1 MTAPRLLSPFVR
13 TRTRLACTLGLVLAA
28 LTAALLPWWQ
38 PDGPPTAQPARPV
51 EAKPASTGP
60 RDVTAAVKEAR
71 LTGKPVLVE
80 TATTATELTWA
91 LPNGRMRTRIHALP
105 QRAKNAKGQWAPID
119 NKLVRT
125 KDAPRGLG
133 IRPVNAALPVRFSSG
148 SADASRADR
157 SFARAP
163 RPGDTVLAEM
173 DVEGHTVAYTWPGTL
188 PEPVLDGPR
197 ALYPEVLPGV
207 DLLVLAREEGGFAQL
222 LIVKTREAAQQQ
234 ALKTVT
240 YGLRSDTAVFRYEDK
255 GSRVRIL
262 DKAGKEV
269 GSIPTP
275 FAWDSSGRDPE
286 ARDPK
291 AAPRTSTATS
301 ADVLKLSG
309 LNGVEPGAKHAP
321 VPVRIEGGGTGDARM
336 QLGAAATGLFT
347 AEDVRFPV
355 FVDPTMNTIKEAWTI
370 AYRRYPNSS
379 FFDGTNFGSG
389 TSEARVGY
397 ESDTGGLARSFWRM
411 DFKTVTGAT
420 IYDASFKVNNTH
432 SWSCSPRQF
441 QFYLTGGIS
450 TGTTWNSQPS
460 WATWLENKS
469 FAHGYDPDPDCDDEY
484 EEFASDNVK
493 AAAQKAATGGWG
505 NITFGLRATSEGD
518 AHTWRK
524 FAAASAAFEADY
536 NRKPKEPTG
545 GYSTPGGACV
555 IAPGTRTIA
564 MTNITLTA
572 NAKDDDGNLK
582 KLRFRV
588 TKVGGTSTDYVET
601 TNSAGTATAQVNG
614 LVNGATYTWVVQAED
629 DMVPAGLSSWFPLGD
644 EPCRITV
651 DTTAPLAPEVE
662 STDFPEITDDGQ
674 TWSKVKFGG
683 TGTIKFSSVGAS
695 KFTYNFEGVSSTS
708 GTVTATNGVA
718 TVTNLK
724 PPHAG
729 PNGMQIFAHDAAGN
743 ISARTDYAFYVR
755 PRDKADGPGDVGGDD
770 FVDLLI
776 INSAG
781 SLQSLS
787 GIEGGDLYS
796 GMRGSYVLKPDA
808 DDPNILRAEE
818 PPPGYWYDATTG
830 KTALISKYADTY
842 PGDGY
847 TDLFSVAPDGTFW
860 IYPGDGYGTF
870 NVEDRVS
877 VQLPSNAPAPSTWTQ
892 MKAVGDIT
900 GDKLPDVFV
909 RAGANFWVLSGYTG
923 AHFQT
928 ATQMTGETWT
938 SRDVVNLADID
949 LDNTPDLLFRD
960 VNTGVMYIRH
970 GKPGSVAGSVSLASL
985 MTSAASRQG
994 DVSYGTGWTQTNV
1007 SAVIGIP
1014 DVSRALDVDSDGVP
1028 DLWTRDGATGNMK
1041 LYYPTTANTRAAL
1054 KTVLSIDWRSVKAFT

>member
-38 PDGPPTAQPARPV
+38 PGSPPTALPAH
-51 EAKPASTGP
+51 PADATSASASP
-60 RDVTAAVKEAR
+60 RDEKAARAQALR
-71 LTGKPVLVE
+71 TGKQVLVE
-80 TATTATELTWA
+80 TATTATELTWV
-91 LPNGRMRTRIHALP
+91 LPNGLMRTQIHALP
-105 QRAKNAKGQWAPID
+105 QRAKNAKGRWAPID

-125 KDAPRGLG
+125 ETSPDGLG
-133 IRPVNAALPVRFSSG
+133 IRPANAALPVRFSSG

-163 RPGDTVLAEM
+163 QPGDTVLAEM
-173 DVEGHTVAYTWPGTL
+173 DVEGHTLAYTWPGDL

-207 DLLVLAREEGGFAQL
+207 DLLVIAREEGGFAQL

-240 YGLRSDTAVFRYEDK
+240 YGLRSKTAVFRYENA

-262 DKAGKEV
+262 DKGGKDV

-286 ARDPK
+286 LPDPK

-309 LNGVEPGAKHAP
+309 LSGVEPGAQHAP
-321 VPVRIEGGGTGDARM
+321 VPVRLEGQGTGDARL
-336 QLGAAATGLFT
+336 QLQAAATGLFT
-347 AEDVRFPV
+347 DKDVRFPV
-355 FVDPTMNTIKEAWTI
+355 FVDPTMNTAKEAWTT
-370 AYRRYPNSS
+370 AYRPYPNSS
-379 FFDGTNFGSG
+379 FWNGTNFSSG
-389 TSEARVGY
+389 TSDARVGY
-397 ESDTGGLARSFWRM
+397 ESTTGGLGRSFWRM

-420 IYDASFKVNNTH
+420 IYDASFKVLNNH
-432 SWSCSPRQF
+432 SWSCEKRQF

-469 FAHGYDPDPDCDDEY
+469 FAHGYNADVPDCGDGY
-484 EEFASDNVK
+484 EKFASGNVK

-505 NITFGLRATSEGD
+505 NITFGLRATSESD
-518 AHTWRK
+518 VHTWRK
-524 FAAASAAFEADY
+524 FHAASAAFEADY
-536 NRKPKEPTG
+536 NRAPSEPTG
-545 GYSTPGGACV
+545 GTSLPGGACV
-555 IAPGTRTIA
+555 QTPGTRTIA
-564 MTNITLTA
+564 TTSVSLTA
-572 NAKDDDGNLK
+572 NAKDADGNLS
-582 KLRFRV
+582 KLVFRV
-588 TKVGGTSTDYVET
+588 TKSGGTPVDYPVT
-601 TNSAGTATAQVNG
+601 PNSSGTATANING
-614 LVNGATYTWVVQAED
+614 LVNGASYTWVVRAED
-629 DMVPAGLSSWFPLGD
+629 SMTPQGLSSWFPLGD
-644 EPCRITV
+644 ESCRLTI
-651 DTTAPLAPEVE
+651 DTTAPQAPDVE
-662 STDFPEITDDGQ
+662 SAVFPEATDDGQ
-674 TWSKVKFGG
+674 TWASVKFGG
-683 TGTIKFSSVGAS
+683 TGAIKFSSPGAA
-695 KFTYNFEGVSSTS
+695 KFRYSFEGVGSTDVAAV
-708 GTVTATNGVA
+708 GGVA
-718 TVTNLK
+718 TVPNLA
-724 PPHAG
+724 PRHAG
-729 PNGMQIFAHDAAGN
+729 PNGLQVFALDAVGN

-755 PRDKADGPGDVGGDD
+755 PRDKADGPGDIGGDD

-776 INSAG
+776 IDAGG

-796 GMRGSYVLKPDA
+796 GMPGSYVLRPDTK
-808 DDPNILRAEE
+808 DPNILRAEE

-830 KTALISKYADTY
+830 KVALISKYADTY

-847 TDLFSVAPDGTFW
+847 SDLFSVAPNGAFW
-860 IYPGDGYGTF
+860 LYPGDGYGTF
-870 NVEDRVS
+870 NVEDRIS

-900 GDKLPDVFV
+900 GDKLPDLVV

-923 AHFQT
+923 ATFQT
-928 ATQMTGETWT
+928 ATPMTGETWT
-938 SRDVVNLADID
+938 NRDIVNLADID
-949 LDNTPDLLFRD
+949 RDSIPDLLFRD
-960 VNTGVMYIRH
+960 VVSGVMSIRH

-1014 DVSRALDVDSDGVP
+1014 DVSRALAVESDGVP

-1041 LYYPTTANTRAAL
+1041 LYYPSTTNTGAAF
-1054 KTVLSIDWRSVKAFT
+1054 KTVLSIDWRSVRAFT

>member
-38 PDGPPTAQPARPV
+38 PDGPPTAQLAHPV
-51 EAKPASTGP
+51 DAKQASTGP
-60 RDVTAAVKEAR
+60 RDTKAAVEQAR
-71 LTGKPVLVE
+71 RTGKPVLVE

-91 LPNGRMRTRIHALP
+91 LPNGLMRTRISALP
-105 QRAKNAKGQWAPID
+105 KRAKNAKGQWAPID

-133 IRPVNAALPVRFSSG
+133 IRPVNAALPVRFSDG

-173 DVEGHTVAYTWPGTL
+173 DVDGHTVAYTWPGAL

-222 LIVKTREAAQQQ
+222 LIVKTREAARQQ

-240 YGLRSDTAVFRYEDK
+240 YGLRSDTAVFRYEEK

-262 DKAGKEV
+262 DKSGKDV

-286 ARDPK
+286 LPGPEAT
-291 AAPRTSTATS
+291 PRTSTATS
-301 ADVLKLSG
+301 ADVLRLSG
-309 LNGVEPGAKHAP
+309 LSGIEPGAKHAP
-321 VPVRIEGGGTGDARM
+321 VPVGLRGEGTGDARLE
-336 QLGAAATGLFT
+336 LGAAATGLFT
-347 AEDVRFPV
+347 DKDVRFPV
-355 FVDPTMNTIKEAWTI
+355 FVDPTMKTPREHWTT
-370 AYRRYPNSS
+370 AYRPYPNSS
-379 FFDGTNFGSG
+379 FYDGTNFSSG
-389 TSEARVGY
+389 TSDARVGY
-397 ESDTGGLARSFWRM
+397 ETDTGGLARSFWQM
-411 DFKTVTGAT
+411 DFKTITGAT
-420 IYDASFKVNNTH
+420 VYDASFKVLNNH
-432 SWSCSPRQF
+432 SWSCSAREF

-450 TGTTWNSQPS
+450 TGTTWNAQPS
-460 WATWLENKS
+460 WATWLQNKS
-469 FAHGYDPDPDCDDEY
+469 FARGYDPKVTNCGDGY
-484 EEFASDNVK
+484 EMFDQPNVK

-505 NITFGLRATSEGD
+505 NITFGLRATSESD

-524 FAAASAAFEADY
+524 FQASSAEFQADY

-555 IAPGTRTIA
+555 IAPGTKTIA
-564 MTNITLTA
+564 STNITLTA
-572 NAKDDDGNLK
+572 NAKDDDTNLK
-582 KLRFRV
+582 LLRFRV
-588 TKVGGTSTDYVET
+588 TKVGGTAVDYIGT
-601 TNSAGTATAQVNG
+601 TNSAGTATVNVNG
-614 LVNGATYTWVVQAED
+614 LTNGATYTWVVQAED
-629 DMVPAGLSSWFPLGD
+629 TFVPPGQSSWFPLGD
-644 EPCRITV
+644 QPCRLTI
-651 DTTAPLAPEVE
+651 DTTAPPAPDVE
-662 STDFPEITDDGQ
+662 SNDFPEVTPDGQ

-695 KFTYNFEGVSSTS
+695 KFRYNFEGVGSTD
-708 GTVTATNGVA
+708 VAAVNGVA

-729 PNGMQIFAHDAAGN
+729 PNGMQVFSLDSVGN
-743 ISARTDYAFYVR
+743 VSGRTDYAFYVR

-776 INSAG
+776 INSSG

-796 GMRGSYVLKPDA
+796 GMRGSYVLRPDA
-808 DDPNILRAEE
+808 EDPNILRAEE
-818 PPPGYWYDATTG
+818 PPPGYWYDAATS

-900 GDKLPDVFV
+900 GDKLPDVLV
-909 RAGANFWVLSGYTG
+909 RAGANFWILSGYTG

-938 SRDVVNLADID
+938 SRDIVNLADID
-949 LDNTPDLLFRD
+949 RDNTPDLLFRD
-960 VNTGVMYIRH
+960 VNTGVMSIRH

-994 DVSYGTGWTQTNV
+994 DVSYGTGWTQTAV

-1041 LYYPTTANTRAAL
+1041 LYYPTTTNTRAAL
-1054 KTVLSIDWRSVKAFT
+1054 KTVLFVDWRTVKAFT